1 MMEEKK
7 GEYKILFVC
16 LGNIC
21 RSPSAEAVM
30 KKLVQDA
37 GLDGRIKIDSAGII
51 GYHAGEK
58 ADPRMR
64 SHAARRGYKLDS
76 VSRPVCTED
85 FFDFDLIIG
94 MDNRNIDDL
103 KRKAPD
109 LESVEK
115 IHQMTE
121 YSPRTSCMTMSPIRT
136 IVERKVSSW
145 SLICWRML
153 ALGYWMS
160 LYSLFLQIR
169 ITDSCMVHDLQFF
182 HKDIL
187 NRFHILERQRGITH
201 QSVGNLSVYD
211 LVD

>member
-1 MMEEKK
+1 MMDEKK

-30 KKLVQDA
+30 KKLVQDS
-37 GLDGRIKIDSAGII
+37 GLDGRIKIDSACII
-51 GYHAGEK
+51 GYHAVEK
-58 ADPRMR
+58 ADARMR

-121 YSPRTSCMTMSPIRT
+121 YSQNKLYDHVPDPYYSGAEGFELVLDLLEDACAGLLDELVQFI
-136 IVERKVSSW
+136 SSNP
-145 SLICWRML
+145 
-153 ALGYWMS
+153 
-160 LYSLFLQIR
+160 
-169 ITDSCMVHDLQFF
+169 D
-182 HKDIL
+182 
-187 NRFHILERQRGITH
+187 N
-201 QSVGNLSVYD
+201 
-211 LVD
+211 

>member
-1 MMEEKK
+1 
-7 GEYKILFVC
+7 
-16 LGNIC
+16 
-21 RSPSAEAVM
+21 
-30 KKLVQDA
+30 
-37 GLDGRIKIDSAGII
+37 
-51 GYHAGEK
+51 
-58 ADPRMR
+58 
-64 SHAARRGYKLDS
+64 
-76 VSRPVCTED
+76 
-85 FFDFDLIIG
+85 
-94 MDNRNIDDL
+94 
-103 KRKAPD
+103 
-109 LESVEK
+109 
-115 IHQMTE
+115 
-121 YSPRTSCMTMSPIRT
+121 MSPIRT